1 MTDKIIIHEQE
12 RDQLEI
18 LIGKLHEANAEVIK
32 LVSEAADTN
41 FSAEMDVM
49 SADLQQMIDHT
60 RVINNQAELMAYQ
73 EYRNRFLK

>member
-12 RDQLEI
+12 RNQLEI
-18 LIGKLHEANAEVIK
+18 LIGKLHEANAEFVK
-32 LVSEAADTN
+32 LASESGNTN

-60 RVINNQAELMAYQ
+60 RNISNTAEIMAYQ